1 MQLTKAIS
9 NLVARDEFSAFKN
22 ENFQRLDEAMDILVR
37 LDQER
42 LFTFEAVRNIEK
54 EISRQQLEIDRIK
67 EVLKIA

>member
-42 LFTFEAVRNIEK
+42 LFTFEAVRNIERD
-54 EISRQQLEIDRIK
+54 IP
-67 EVLKIA
+67 AATGN